1 MAVRR
6 AHDAHGLRG
15 VVAVWNAIT
24 PREPVTVETIE
35 ARWARQPERL
45 YLVAEKAGRAV
56 GTAMAAPSDSP
67 GRLFLDVRVLFEE
80 RRQGVGSA
88 LYEQLE
94 AHALALAPKALS
106 TQVSEV
112 SSGGLRFAR
121 QRGYREVDRQ
131 VELVRTLQGDERP
144 PPRLAGVEIVEL
156 TEEMRPAAYVVT
168 RQAWAD
174 FPLSAAVPPPDWD
187 DWVRDEFDG
196 PIAFA
201 ALEKGQ
207 VVGFAALTRRPADG
221 LLEHGL
227 TACLRAH
234 RGRGIGTALKQA
246 QIAWAAAHGYR
257 ELITFT
263 QDGNEAMR
271 SVNAK
276 LGYVEQPAWLTMRR
290 DLA

>member
-1 MAVRR
+1 MAVRC
-6 AHDAHGLRG
+6 ADDADGLRG

-24 PREPVTVETIE
+24 PREPVSVGVIGE
-35 ARWARQPERL
+35 RWARQPERL
-45 YLVAEKAGRAV
+45 YLVAEHGGRAV

-67 GRLFLDVRVLFEE
+67 GRLFLEVRVLSEA

-94 AHALALAPKALS
+94 RHAVALMPNALS
-106 TQVSEV
+106 AHVSEA
-112 SSGGLRFAR
+112 SIDGLRFAR
-121 QRGYREVDRQ
+121 QRGYCEVDRQ

-144 PPRLAGVEIVEL
+144 PPRPAGVEIVEL
-156 TEEMRPAAYVVT
+156 TEAMRPAAYVIT

-174 FPLSAAVPPPDWD
+174 FPLSVAVPAPAWD
-187 DWVRDEFDG
+187 DWVREEFDG

-207 VVGFAALTRRPADG
+207 VVGFAALISRPVDG

-227 TACLRAH
+227 TACLRTH

-246 QIAWAAAHGYR
+246 QIAWAAVTA
-257 ELITFT
+257 T
-263 QDGNEAMR
+263 A
-271 SVNAK
+271 S
-276 LGYVEQPAWLTMRR
+276 
-290 DLA
+290 

>member
-1 MAVRR
+1 MERDHAAR
-6 AHDAHGLRG
+6 AGLGGGDR
-15 VVAVWNAIT
+15 A
-24 PREPVTVETIE
+24 

-45 YLVAEKAGRAV
+45 YLVAEHGGRVV

-67 GRLFLDVRVLFEE
+67 GRLFLEVRVLSEA

-94 AHALALAPKALS
+94 RHAVALMPNALS
-106 TQVSEV
+106 AHVSEA
-112 SSGGLRFAR
+112 SIDGLRFAR
-121 QRGYREVDRQ
+121 QRGYCEVDRQ

-144 PPRLAGVEIVEL
+144 PPRPAGVEIVEL
-156 TEEMRPAAYVVT
+156 TEAMRPAAYVIT

-174 FPLSAAVPPPDWD
+174 FPLSVAVPAPAWD
-187 DWVRDEFDG
+187 DWVREEFDG

-207 VVGFAALTRRPADG
+207 VVGFAALISRPVDG

-227 TACLRAH
+227 TACLRTH

-246 QIAWAAAHGYR
+246 QIAWAAGHGYR

-263 QDGNEAMR
+263 QAGNEAMR
-271 SVNAK
+271 RVNVK
-276 LGYVEQPAWLTMRR
+276 LGYIEQPAWLTMRR
-290 DLA
+290 DVPMPATGSSAARMPA